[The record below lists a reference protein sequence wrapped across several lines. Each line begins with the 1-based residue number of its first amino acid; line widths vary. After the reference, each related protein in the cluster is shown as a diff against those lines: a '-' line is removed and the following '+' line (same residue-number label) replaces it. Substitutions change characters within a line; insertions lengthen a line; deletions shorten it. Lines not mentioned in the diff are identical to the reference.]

1 VGDVG
6 SDATPGTAAEA
17 TTGLRSS
24 LNVRIEGTGRDL
36 VMLHGGGGGI
46 DDLAELRGL
55 LASDRRVIS
64 PDQRGHGSSPGGPEI
79 SYAAQARETAEL
91 LDELHVKAADIV
103 GWSDGGIV
111 GLLLARDRP
120 DLVHRLVA
128 ISANAALESNPPA
141 LTDKSRE
148 FLAGM
153 KSDVLEMPAG
163 RASVPGAAEEWP
175 ATAAQLLA
183 MWRAGPD
190 LPIADLGGIRA
201 PVLYLAA
208 DGDIVPTEHTLAMQR
223 ATPGAQLAIIPDANH
238 RLPQQRAPEV
248 AAIVERF
255 LGS

>member
-1 VGDVG
+1 VADAA
-6 SDATPGTAAEA
+6 SDATPG
-17 TTGLRSS
+17 LHSP
-24 LNVRIEGTGRDL
+24 LNVRIEGSGRDL

-64 PDQRGHGSSPGGPEI
+64 PDQRGHGRSPGGPEI

-91 LDELHVKAADIV
+91 LDELDVKAADIV

-128 ISANAALESNPPA
+128 ISANAALESKPPA
-141 LTDKSRE
+141 LTERSRE
-148 FLAGM
+148 FLGAM
-153 KSDVLEMPAG
+153 KGDDLEMPAG
-163 RASVPGAAEEWP
+163 RETLPGSADEWP
-175 ATAAQLLA
+175 ATAAQMVA

-190 LPIADLGGIRA
+190 LAIADLSQIKA

-208 DGDIVPTEHTLAMQR
+208 DADIVPTEHTVAMQQ
-223 ATPGAQLAIIPDANH
+223 ATPGAQLAILPDANH
-238 RLPQQRAPEV
+238 RLPQQRAAEV

-255 LGS
+255 LGR